1 MKKLLLITLLLCTG
15 CSGTSMFLRYS
26 YNRALENLPPCSKV
40 HAINNKYITYSMIE
54 NTTNNVYF
62 SITNYYKAYYT
73 VDGDV
78 YKTVKTN
85 ARQN

>member
-1 MKKLLLITLLLCTG
+1 
-15 CSGTSMFLRYS
+15 
-26 YNRALENLPPCSKV
+26 
-40 HAINNKYITYSMIE
+40 MIE

-73 VDGDV
+73 VDGDG